1 MKVTVF
7 SKFSKY
13 GMYGMYGLI
22 GSLVIL
28 ASCKGSLN
36 SEDSG
41 VKATTS
47 TQVET
52 QECPTTPGGSL
63 TDPTSID
70 IMGKTVQKS
79 GSLRSKDN
87 IGFTFSGKQGQKLN
101 YSYNDEV
108 CVWIF
113 APDNTILSGT
123 ELPTD
128 GIYMIHVASLKGTTS
143 FDIEVG
149 LSEPTIVQ
157 QATPAPTQVVVV
169 QQPPTQVNSQP
180 IQQTPQPYRPPQPTS
195 STVDFTQ
202 NEAVG
207 LVSGWLSQKGRV
219 FSHPFDLSPAQQYIS
234 TSGPLYHDI
243 SKPDGSVD
251 WLRKNNAYYQYRESR
266 ITEVSSY
273 YTSGS
278 MPELV
283 VSIYEDKT
291 LNTPKGVDSTVSGS
305 STQTFVYSFVKENGT
320 WKIFDYRE
328 GN

>member
-1 MKVTVF
+1 MKVTMF
-7 SKFSKY
+7 SKC
-13 GMYGMYGLI
+13 GVYGLI

-36 SEDSG
+36 SENSG
-41 VKATTS
+41 VEATTS

-52 QECPTTPGGSL
+52 QECPATPGGSL

-113 APDNTILSGT
+113 APDNSILSGT

-128 GIYMIHVASLKGTTS
+128 GIYTIHLTSLKGTTS

-149 LSEPTIVQ
+149 LSESTIAE
-157 QATPAPTQVVVV
+157 QATPAPAQVVVI

-180 IQQTPQPYRPPQPTS
+180 VQQVQPATQPYSPPQPAP

-202 NEAVG
+202 NEAVE
-207 LVSGWLSQKGRV
+207 LVSSWLSQKGRV

-266 ITEVSSY
+266 ITQVSSY

-278 MPELV
+278 MPELA